1 MIYIKIH
8 VFALTASIEREAKE
22 TKMQEGVE
30 WGNGQ
35 ILLKRYSD
43 VEKEFCLR

>member
-30 WGNGQ
+30 
-35 ILLKRYSD
+35 
-43 VEKEFCLR
+43 